1 MKEIAYIIRSV
12 YNEYKSNGITDVELC
27 SWIRDRLYECMSG
40 HPTNTLDR
48 SVRYQEAYIDFIDVK
63 KMFCIYKNSADGECV
78 DVCMPLATYVMEEF
92 GVPITDDLLM
102 SIDISYVDVMQ
113 MAERITDDICIWV
126 TRLEGFGAE
135 I

>member
-27 SWIRDRLYECMSG
+27 SWIRDRLCECMSG
-40 HPTNTLDR
+40 HPTNTLNR

>member
-63 KMFCIYKNSADGECV
+63 KMFCIYKNSADGECI

>member
-40 HPTNTLDR
+40 HPTNTLNR

>member
-1 MKEIAYIIRSV
+1 
-12 YNEYKSNGITDVELC
+12 
-27 SWIRDRLYECMSG
+27 MSG
-40 HPTNTLDR
+40 HPTNTLNR

>member
-27 SWIRDRLYECMSG
+27 SWIRDRLCECMSG
-40 HPTNTLDR
+40 HATNTLNR

-102 SIDISYVDVMQ
+102 SIDISYVDVMH
-113 MAERITDDICIWV
+113 MAERIPDDICIWV

>member
-1 MKEIAYIIRSV
+1 
-12 YNEYKSNGITDVELC
+12 
-27 SWIRDRLYECMSG
+27 
-40 HPTNTLDR
+40 
-48 SVRYQEAYIDFIDVK
+48 
-63 KMFCIYKNSADGECV
+63 
-78 DVCMPLATYVMEEF
+78 MEEF